1 MNQYNENTYSND
13 NSYIQT
19 DLDEYMTNVFNYL
32 NDMSLEEIWE
42 MFLESEER
50 QEVMAMAEV
59 LVERQFEQLLAER
72 RRLYALGL
80 YELEDGEILE

>member
-1 MNQYNENTYSND
+1 MNQYNENTYSTD

-19 DLDEYMTNVFNYL
+19 DWDEYMTNVFNYL

-80 YELEDGEILE
+80 YQLEDGEILE